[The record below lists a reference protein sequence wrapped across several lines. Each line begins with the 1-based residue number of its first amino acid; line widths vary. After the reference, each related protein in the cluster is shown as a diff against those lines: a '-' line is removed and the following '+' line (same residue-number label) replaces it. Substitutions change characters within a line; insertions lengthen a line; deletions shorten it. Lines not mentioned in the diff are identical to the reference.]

1 MRPVYIKNG
10 LLIDCLHDAPMD
22 NPGILIAEGKIDR
35 IGVDEETEKQ
45 LNDSF
50 EVIDAFGKTIM
61 PGLIDCH
68 SHMGC
73 FSEWIEQTD
82 IMPIEYNTLLAARD
96 INAVLMAG
104 FTTVRYMG
112 SRGNIEVSVRDAVNR
127 SIIKGPRL
135 LVSGRYITCTGG
147 LMDYYPSWIH
157 SPTGLGLKVDGE
169 TEAIKAVRELIK
181 TGVDFIKMEGSGATV
196 SPYCPPEKPTLSY
209 AEMKAVT
216 SEAARHGKR
225 VAIHA
230 ESLDSILDAA
240 RAGVNTIEH
249 GIFLNEQSAL
259 LLKENG
265 IFYVPTIGIIQSR
278 YEKIGKEPMPD
289 YMETRVNSIYK
300 NNVNALKTAK
310 ACGVKIAAGTD
321 TGVVIP
327 PGKNAYELSCFVQ
340 HGFTPMEA
348 IISATRTA
356 SEALGI
362 EKETGTIEK
371 NKNSD
376 IIIVNGNPI
385 TQIRI
390 LQDNDNVKT
399 IIKSGAIIKD
409 IP

>member
-1 MRPVYIKNG
+1 MRPIYIKNG
-10 LLIDCLHDAPMD
+10 YLIDGVHDAPME
-22 NPGILIAEGKIDR
+22 NPGILITDGKIDR
-35 IGVDEETEKQ
+35 IGVDRETEKQ
-45 LNDSF
+45 LGDSF
-50 EVIDAFGKTIM
+50 ENIDASGRTIL

-96 INAVLMAG
+96 VKAVLMAG

-127 SIIKGPRL
+127 GIIKGPRL
-135 LVSGRYITCTGG
+135 LVAGRYITCTGG
-147 LMDYYPSWIH
+147 LMDYYPSWIY
-157 SPTGLGLKVDGE
+157 SPTGLGLKVDGQV
-169 TEAIKAVRELIK
+169 EAVKAVRELIK

-216 SEAARHGKR
+216 VEAGRHGKR

-240 RAGVNTIEH
+240 RAGVNTVEH
-249 GIFLNEQSAL
+249 GIFLNEESAL

-265 IFYVPTIGIIQSR
+265 IIYVPTIGIIQSR
-278 YEKIGKEPMPD
+278 YDKIGREPMPD
-289 YMETRVNSIYK
+289 YMVARVKNIYQS
-300 NNVNALKTAK
+300 NINALKIAK

-321 TGVVIP
+321 TGAAIP
-327 PGKNAYELSCFVQ
+327 PGQNAYELSCFVRL
-340 HGFTPMEA
+340 GFTPMEA

-362 EKETGTIEK
+362 EKETGTLEK
-371 NKNSD
+371 NKNAD
-376 IIIVNGNPI
+376 LIIVNGNPVADI
-385 TQIRI
+385 DL
-390 LQDNDNVKT
+390 LQNNENINV
-399 IIKSGAIIKD
+399 IIKSGDVIKNEY
-409 IP
+409 